1 MEINKQG
8 IWGEIFAVRYMRD
21 RGYDPVTIN
30 FRSRVG
36 EIDIVA
42 RKDGFMCLVEVK
54 TRGENAISLPAEAV
68 NEEKQRKLIAAA
80 KIFARAYPH
89 FEQDRFD
96 VCEVYLDNNLKPV
109 KINYIENAFNG

>member
-8 IWGEIFAVRYMRD
+8 FRGEIFAVRYMRD

-42 RKDGFMCLVEVK
+42 VKDGYICFTEVK
-54 TRGENAISLPAEAV
+54 TRGPNSIAQPKEAV
-68 NEEKQRKLIAAA
+68 DTEKQSNIIAAS
-80 KIFARAYPH
+80 KIFARVHPYT
-89 FEQDRFD
+89 EQPRFD
-96 VCEVYLDNNLKPV
+96 VCEVYLDENMKPTQ
-109 KINYIENAFNG
+109 INYIENAFNG

>member
-21 RGYDPVTIN
+21 HGFDPVTIN
-30 FRSRVG
+30 FRSRMG
-36 EIDIVA
+36 EIDIAA
-42 RKDGFMCLVEVK
+42 RKDGFMCIVEVK

-68 NEEKQRKLIAAA
+68 DAEKQRKLIAAA
-80 KIFARAYPH
+80 QIFAKVIPH
-89 FEQDRFD
+89 PEQDRFD
-96 VCEVYLDNNLKPV
+96 VCEVFLDENMKPV